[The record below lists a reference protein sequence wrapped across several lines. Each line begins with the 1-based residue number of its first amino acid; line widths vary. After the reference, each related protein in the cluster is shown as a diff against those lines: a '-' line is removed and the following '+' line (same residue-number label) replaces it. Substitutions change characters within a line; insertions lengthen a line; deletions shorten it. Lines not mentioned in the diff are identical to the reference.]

1 MKATWYEML
10 LREHLCTVL
19 DQQQGQVMW
28 FEVLDTPDEQAEVSA
43 RVAMSLWR
51 DSERLSDL
59 SNEIKRLDDEHY
71 IHLMLL

>member
-59 SNEIKRLDDEHY
+59 SDEIKRLDDEHY